1 MAYTSVE
8 EQKGLMSVWLRRFG
22 SLNYYDL
29 CDLTRFP
36 YFYSDRSLKKL

>member
-22 SLNYYDL
+22 YYDL

-36 YFYSDRSLKKL
+36 YFYSDRSLKNYKHK